1 MATNRPSATVSV
13 VFLWHMHQP
22 EYRDPC
28 DGVYQ
33 QPWTYLHAIKDYA
46 DMAAHLER
54 WPEARVVVNFV
65 PILLEQLADYAE
77 QIEAYRAVGDLKKLR
92 DPMLIGLADPG
103 ALGGEQRLEVLR
115 GLLRANRERMI
126 ERFPPFARLV
136 EAAEGLLSTADPGRY
151 ASDALIGDLS
161 AWYHLAWFGE
171 TLRQG
176 HPVIRELLERE
187 QGFDGRARG
196 ALLDVIGET
205 VGDLFGRY
213 RALADRGQIELSMTP
228 YAHPIL
234 PLLQD
239 LRAGREAEPDAPM
252 PRAEI
257 YPDGEERSRWHI
269 ERGREVFRRLLG
281 RDPTGCWP
289 SEGAVSDRTARLLD
303 EAGFTW
309 AASGQQVLKNSL
321 NHAHQSLHCEHQVF
335 FRPEQSL
342 RLFFRDDGL
351 SDRIGFDYQNWHADD
366 AVDDLVHH
374 LVSIAETCDHLGVE
388 TPVVPI
394 ILDGENA
401 WEHYP
406 DNGFW
411 LLDGLYKRLSVDRR
425 IDMTTFSDFLDRDPR
440 AVALKALVA
449 GSWVY
454 GNLATWVGEA
464 AKNRAWDRLVEAR
477 RAYIEAES
485 RGRWDAATRARNA
498 QQLAVCEG
506 SDWFWWFGDDNPPEA
521 TRDFDRLFRLQ
532 LARLYELI
540 EMPVP
545 ANLDEPVSVPS
556 VDPDRPIGGGTM
568 RRGRA

>member
-1 MATNRPSATVSV
+1 MTSNRSTTSLSV

-22 EYRDPC
+22 EYRDPR

-33 QPWTYLHAIKDYA
+33 QPWTYLHAFKDYA

-65 PILLEQLADYAE
+65 PILLEQLADYAG
-77 QIEAYRAVGDLKKLR
+77 QIERYRQTGEITQLR
-92 DPMLIGLADPG
+92 DPMLVGLAEP
-103 ALGGEQRLEVLR
+103 AAVTGERRLAVLR

-126 ERFPPFARLV
+126 ERFDPFSRLV
-136 EAAEGLLSTADPGRY
+136 AAAEQLLDTADPGRY

-161 AWYHLAWFGE
+161 VWYHLAWAGE

-176 HPVIRELLERE
+176 DARLRALLSVEA
-187 QGFDGRARG
+187 GFDASARRT
-196 ALLDVIGET
+196 LLDVIGET
-205 VGDLFGRY
+205 IGDLFDRY
-213 RALADRGQIELSMTP
+213 RRLADRGQIELSMTP

-239 LRAGREAEPDAPM
+239 LRAGLEAEPDAPS
-252 PRAEI
+252 PRAEV
-257 YPDGEERSRWHI
+257 YPDGEERARWHI
-269 ERGREVFRRLLG
+269 RHGREVFRRLLG
-281 RDPTGCWP
+281 REPAGCWP
-289 SEGAVSDRTARLLD
+289 SEGAISEATVRLLD
-303 EAGFTW
+303 EAGFAWT
-309 AASGQQVLKNSL
+309 ASGQQVLRNSL
-321 NHAHQSLHCEHQVF
+321 SHAHQSLHCEHRVF
-335 FRPEQSL
+335 ARPGQSL

-366 AVDDLVHH
+366 AVDDLAQH
-374 LVSIAETCDHLGVE
+374 LTSIADSCAHLGIE
-388 TPVVPI
+388 APVVPI

-411 LLDGLYKRLSVDRR
+411 LLDGLYKRLSGHPR
-425 IDMTTFSDFLDRDPR
+425 IEMTTFSDVLERRPEP
-440 AVALKALVA
+440 VVLEALVA

-454 GNLATWVGEA
+454 GNLATWVGEP

-477 RAYIEAES
+477 RSYIEAES
-485 RGRWDAATRARNA
+485 RGRWSQETRARNA

-506 SDWFWWFGDDNPPEA
+506 SDWFWWFGDDNPAEA

-532 LARLYELI
+532 LARLYELL
-540 EMPVP
+540 ERP
-545 ANLDEPVSVPS
+545 APPDLDEPISVPG
-556 VDPDRPIGGGTM
+556 DEPGRATGGGTM
-568 RRGRA
+568 RRGQA